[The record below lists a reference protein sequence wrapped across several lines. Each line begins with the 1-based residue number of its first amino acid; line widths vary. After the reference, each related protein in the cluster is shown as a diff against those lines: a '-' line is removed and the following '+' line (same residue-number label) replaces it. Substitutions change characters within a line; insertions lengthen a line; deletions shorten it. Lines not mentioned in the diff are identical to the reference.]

1 MRVVLVGY
9 LLVTALFYCYTGA
22 VCIGKRHAPG
32 AGTLGLAL
40 GVLGGGLIWA
50 AVMDGT
56 VNMPLT
62 MEPQKLREWTF
73 LKKCWKKPGN
83 PIKKAIPPI
92 SAVPLRILI
101 LKRLP
106 LISF

>member
-50 AVMDGT
+50 AAVMG
-56 VNMPLT
+56 V
-62 MEPQKLREWTF
+62 
-73 LKKCWKKPGN
+73 
-83 PIKKAIPPI
+83 
-92 SAVPLRILI
+92 V
-101 LKRLP
+101 
-106 LISF
+106 

>member
-32 AGTLGLAL
+32 AGTLVLAL

-50 AVMDGT
+50 AFMGV
-56 VNMPLT
+56 V
-62 MEPQKLREWTF
+62 
-73 LKKCWKKPGN
+73 
-83 PIKKAIPPI
+83 
-92 SAVPLRILI
+92 
-101 LKRLP
+101 
-106 LISF
+106 

>member
-32 AGTLGLAL
+32 AGTLGLAV

-50 AVMDGT
+50 AVMG
-56 VNMPLT
+56 V
-62 MEPQKLREWTF
+62 
-73 LKKCWKKPGN
+73 
-83 PIKKAIPPI
+83 
-92 SAVPLRILI
+92 V
-101 LKRLP
+101 
-106 LISF
+106 